1 MKYVFEIHTVQW
13 CHHECSDSGGL
24 CWEFH
29 VHVTHYVYD
38 FSHISIYYIY
48 YYIYEFLHVKY
59 FTYVYHQ
66 RETLVE
72 YSSRT
77 NVFSWYYW
85 DQAHFSGHFCSSVGR
100 PAHIRIHQVVV
111 CVYEYICLHRYTL
124 VSTRVYLCMY
134 ICVHICI
141 YSTFVSIW
149 IYIYTC
155 VYSCIYMS
163 IGVRTRINIHLHTR
177 VRMHAHIDIHIHMAT
192 TVESFA
198 GQQTMYAGV
207 WRIPPTH
214 TPTHTDIKFWP
225 TDAVNGNP
233 TTGTLDA
240 EGYIRSLALF
250 FGQEERR
257 RGRISCWSS
266 VTHKTR
272 ANVPVFCSARK
283 PKSNVFSAK
292 EVFLRFKGVEWLN
305 SFFTQLRFRC
315 VYQPLKLR
323 WLRSNSLCVTIS
335 KFRDLTVRFN
345 RRRWSVL
352 SGFVRRLSE

>member
-1 MKYVFEIHTVQW
+1 M
-13 CHHECSDSGGL
+13 
-24 CWEFH
+24 
-29 VHVTHYVYD
+29 YVYMR
-38 FSHISIYYIY
+38 
-48 YYIYEFLHVKY
+48 
-59 FTYVYHQ
+59 TYVY
-66 RETLVE
+66 L
-72 YSSRT
+72 
-77 NVFSWYYW
+77 F
-85 DQAHFSGHFCSSVGR
+85 
-100 PAHIRIHQVVV
+100 
-111 CVYEYICLHRYTL
+111 YICIHMNIHIYMCI
-124 VSTRVYLCMY
+124 CMY
-134 ICVHICI
+134 IHV
-141 YSTFVSIW
+141 
-149 IYIYTC
+149 YTC
-155 VYSCIYMS
+155 TYTYKYTSTYACAY
-163 IGVRTRINIHLHTR
+163 
-177 VRMHAHIDIHIHMAT
+177 AHIDIHIHMAT

-323 WLRSNSLCVTIS
+323 WLRSNSLCLTIS

-345 RRRWSVL
+345 RRKWSVL